1 MLMRNGIGPTA
12 HLKDRGIEAR
22 HHIAGVG
29 YNLMDHPAVGVS
41 AFVAPGARLPEDMRR
56 HLLVY
61 LRYSSSV
68 EYSPPGDMAMVAV
81 NKSAWHAVG
90 EQLGSMLMWVNNTY
104 SSGQVQLDSR
114 DWRDEP
120 RVEFGLLSDRRDLL
134 RQIGRASCRARVCQ

>member
-1 MLMRNGIGPTA
+1 MRMRNGIGPA
-12 HLKDRGIEAR
+12 GHLKDMGIEVR
-22 HHIAGVG
+22 HHLAGVG
-29 YNLMDHPAVGVS
+29 QNLMDHPAVGVS
-41 AFVAPGARLPEDMRR
+41 AFVSREARLPADMRR

-61 LRYSSSV
+61 LRYSSNI
-68 EYSPPGDMAMVAV
+68 EDAPPGDMAMVAV

-120 RVEFGLLSDRRDLL
+120 RVEFGLLSYRRDLL
-134 RQIGRASCRARVCQ
+134 RLLQGVRLASG

>member
-1 MLMRNGIGPTA
+1 
-12 HLKDRGIEAR
+12 
-22 HHIAGVG
+22 
-29 YNLMDHPAVGVS
+29 
-41 AFVAPGARLPEDMRR
+41 
-56 HLLVY
+56 
-61 LRYSSSV
+61 
-68 EYSPPGDMAMVAV
+68 MAMVAV

-134 RQIGRASCRARVCQ
+134 RLMQGVRKTAGFLASEAMALHVADAFPSTYSDRGRAIGTVTERNRRITGIIARLPDGPVWRRRTLTTKINKKEE